1 MSVDQEII
9 IKSRCVCAHFQKILL
24 DIPPSTQQCLLLRH
38 LIVWDRIHRAQEKGV
53 ETAIFPF
60 NNPPRTEFEQSG
72 LVAGRCPIDETD
84 WAVILPQD
92 VSRCGIHGTQITEN
106 ELAALQRQSR
116 IMRKQSAIEPSVH
129 PIKTVKAYIFS
140 IGKKKPAREA
150 SAQWAGSYII
160 SIPQCCQM
168 IKHACHLFNSCNVF
182 QWTDDPALYKLHGN
196 IAQLRSSEKKSYTR
210 GTRMIR
216 LSTSS

>member
-1 MSVDQEII
+1 MGEEPQREIQLLLSTISDMDLNILVDWKQMSVDQEII

-84 WAVILPQD
+84 
-92 VSRCGIHGTQITEN
+92 
-106 ELAALQRQSR
+106 
-116 IMRKQSAIEPSVH
+116 
-129 PIKTVKAYIFS
+129 
-140 IGKKKPAREA
+140 
-150 SAQWAGSYII
+150 
-160 SIPQCCQM
+160 
-168 IKHACHLFNSCNVF
+168 
-182 QWTDDPALYKLHGN
+182 
-196 IAQLRSSEKKSYTR
+196 
-210 GTRMIR
+210 
-216 LSTSS
+216 